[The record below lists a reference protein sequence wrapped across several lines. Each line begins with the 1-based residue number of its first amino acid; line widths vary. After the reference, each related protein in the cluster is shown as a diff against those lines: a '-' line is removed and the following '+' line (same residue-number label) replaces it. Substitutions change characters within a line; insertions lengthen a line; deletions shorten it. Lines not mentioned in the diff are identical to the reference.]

1 MRNVAFAAALLLLG
15 AGCGYF
21 VARSAESKG
30 DLATEVVTCET
41 ANTGTTLMVLR
52 LFRTGTP
59 TEEIVSLLEASLS
72 LHVVTLDGWLRELQ
86 PLDPTSA
93 KNLLRAIAAYRSKYP
108 FSSTHTEA
116 DRIVEAVLASYS
128 SK

>member
-15 AGCGYF
+15 AGCGYL
-21 VARSAESKG
+21 VARNVESKG

-52 LFRTGTP
+52 GFRTGTP
-59 TEEIVSLLEASLS
+59 TDQIISLLEASLS

-93 KNLLRAIAAYRSKYP
+93 EKLLRGIADYRSEYP
-108 FSSTHTEA
+108 FSSANPEA

-128 SK
+128 SE